1 MDGLWGVAEHEA
13 TQDARGLRV
22 RVPRR
27 GAGACGSLKIG
38 GVYKRSIVNILRAL
52 AAKSRNAA
60 LMFET
65 CSNLSRLI
73 AKLRMQASVR
83 GVLPLR
89 ARQRSSS

>member
-1 MDGLWGVAEHEA
+1 MVFGAWQSMRPRKLPGVCACVYPDAVPVRADLW
-13 TQDARGLRV
+13 R
-22 RVPRR
+22 
-27 GAGACGSLKIG
+27 SG

-60 LMFET
+60 LMLGT
-65 CSNLSRLI
+65 CSSLSRLI